1 MPYIL
6 KKAKANA
13 LNLLSMMTNVSFKT
27 DILCSRN
34 GILFL
39 EGIISKEGIALLDIY
54 KGINNV
60 FYDKF

>member
-1 MPYIL
+1 
-6 KKAKANA
+6 
-13 LNLLSMMTNVSFKT
+13 MMTNVSFKT

-39 EGIISKEGIALLDIY
+39 EGIISKEGIAILDIY